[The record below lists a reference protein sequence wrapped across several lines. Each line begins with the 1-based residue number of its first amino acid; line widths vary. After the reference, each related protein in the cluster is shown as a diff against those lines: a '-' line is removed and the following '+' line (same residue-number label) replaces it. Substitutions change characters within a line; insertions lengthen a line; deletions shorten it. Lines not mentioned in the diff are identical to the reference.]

1 MKTLLFLSILP
12 FTAIGTLYGASSA
25 WAIPILEHSAATKPN
40 HHTHKYSS
48 NKHTTVIHGV
58 GKHTAFPK
66 SVDRLERPKKQK
78 GKNTSRHDRD
88 VVTQTGYDSSLSA
101 TTPVYP
107 FASVPATS
115 SPKITSVPEPA
126 SLALMGLGLVALG
139 LTRRRRH
146 N

>member
-12 FTAIGTLYGASSA
+12 FTAIGTLYGASTA
-25 WAIPILEHSAATKPN
+25 WATPILEHSTETKPHPAHN
-40 HHTHKYSS
+40 HSSSKY
-48 NKHTTVIHGV
+48 TTVIHGV
-58 GKHTAFPK
+58 GKHTAITK

-101 TTPVYP
+101 STPVSP